1 MEKEAAAK
9 EAVQKYWNLSCDE
22 KWMKH
27 WKERQR
33 PNNENEAG
41 EIADMDHSDFSLL
54 LQEIEH
60 R

>member
-1 MEKEAAAK
+1 MEKKQTAK
-9 EAVQKYWNLSCDE
+9 ETEQKNESSAINE

-33 PNNENEAG
+33 PNNENDAG
-41 EIADMDHSDFSLL
+41 EIANMNHSDFSLL